1 MNGRARRTC
10 HILSYIRIT
19 KHDQPST
26 LRIGKIIG
34 SCKNMIVFYVLY
46 KQLAFKSV
54 NFISN
59 ISLCLDNVRRKAN
72 GAATSNESNLLQ
84 HIGKLTITAVRFYD
98 TPTVQRC
105 DDTVHSY
112 APLYDSA
119 HYKFK
124 DVTILYRVTYRCMIV
139 PTISSKM

>member
-1 MNGRARRTC
+1 MNGRGRRTC
-10 HILSYIRIT
+10 HILSYIRKI

-54 NFISN
+54 NLISN

-72 GAATSNESNLLQ
+72 GAATSNESNLLR
-84 HIGKLTITAVRFYD
+84 HIGNLTTLFVLL
-98 TPTVQRC
+98 
-105 DDTVHSY
+105 H
-112 APLYDSA
+112 L
-119 HYKFK
+119 
-124 DVTILYRVTYRCMIV
+124 
-139 PTISSKM
+139 